1 MAVLVLRFKEGDGCA
16 RYSTYVV
23 KGGARF
29 VEGKG
34 EREEAVMANNNQ
46 NIIE

>member
-29 VEGKG
+29 VEGR